1 MPFISEC
8 LEIAPACE
16 ERMLG
21 REGLPLLGE
30 AGVFLTGL
38 STIRE
43 HYLIRR
49 NRPEFHILMVSHDEG
64 GALLTD
70 GGEQPIPA
78 GALVFL
84 PAAVPGGL
92 RLVGKPGIPAGSCWT
107 TCRAGS
113 ICTGLAIASGR
124 GRRGS
129 SSTIC
134 SA

>member
-1 MPFISEC
+1 MPFINEC

-92 RLVGKPGIPAGSCWT
+92 RPVSYTHLVGHPR
-107 TCRAGS
+107 CRRPVR
-113 ICTGLAIASGR
+113 CGLAWGCLLYTSR
-124 GRRGS
+124 
-129 SSTIC
+129 C
-134 SA
+134 V